1 VHEWFDTDI
10 TMRTRHGEM
19 QWTTR
24 IQHALD
30 NDDFVLFA
38 QRIQGLQSSDEGL
51 RIEVLLR
58 MKDTEG
64 KLIQPGAF
72 LPSAE
77 RYHLVSSIDRWVVS
91 KTIAWMKTLNHLE
104 SIDHISINLSGQ
116 SVGDR
121 AFHEWIYTE
130 LSSIDSMSIRP
141 MLCFE
146 ITETAAVTNMG
157 DAALFIAEVHKLGV
171 RVALDD
177 FGAGASSFGYLKNL
191 TVDYLKID
199 GQFVRELENNPL
211 HAAAVRCFVEVAK
224 VVGMRTVAEFVE
236 SQLVRDHLQ
245 GLGVDFAQG
254 YLVHKP
260 EPLHNFFRRGSVQV
274 QH

>member
-1 VHEWFDTDI
+1 
-10 TMRTRHGEM
+10 
-19 QWTTR
+19 
-24 IQHALD
+24 
-30 NDDFVLFA
+30 
-38 QRIQGLQSSDEGL
+38 
-51 RIEVLLR
+51 
-58 MKDTEG
+58 
-64 KLIQPGAF
+64 
-72 LPSAE
+72 
-77 RYHLVSSIDRWVVS
+77 
-91 KTIAWMKTLNHLE
+91 
-104 SIDHISINLSGQ
+104 
-116 SVGDR
+116 
-121 AFHEWIYTE
+121 
-130 LSSIDSMSIRP
+130 